1 MDYTQYGEE
10 SVLKAFFK
18 TLTHGTVVDVGAAD
32 GVRYSNSRY
41 LIESLGWAAVLVEP
55 HPTYFTELSKLYEN
69 NSSVTIINKAVYS
82 EEGDMPFYVYG
93 RDEHAQVS
101 TLSENFKNKVTK
113 VHGDKYE
120 QTPTMV
126 KVIKLSQV
134 LEGLKEVEF
143 LSVDCEG
150 VDMEVLLSNDWEKY
164 RPSLICVE
172 HSMPKPTLHEFMA
185 SVGYKFLTETEGNSF
200 FCEKRFLT

>member
-10 SVLKAFFK
+10 SVLKTFFK
-18 TLTHGTVVDVGAAD
+18 TTPNGTVVDVGAAD

-41 LIESLGWAAVLVEP
+41 LIESLGWMGVLVEP
-55 HPTYFTELSKLYEN
+55 HPTYFTELVKLYEHN
-69 NSSVTIINKAVYS
+69 PSVTLINKAVYS
-82 EEGDMPFYVYG
+82 EEGELPFYVYG

-101 TLSENFKNKVTK
+101 TLSENFKNKVIK
-113 VHGDKYE
+113 VHGDNYE
-120 QTPTMV
+120 QTPIMV

-134 LEGLKEVEF
+134 LEGLEEIEF

-150 VDMEVLLSNDWEKY
+150 VDMEVLLSNDWDKY
-164 RPSLICVE
+164 RPSLVCVE
-172 HSMPKPTLHEFMA
+172 HSMPKSTLQEFMT

-200 FCEKRFLT
+200 FCERGFLT